1 MVCLSVLPLAFMEDS
16 SLKKKS
22 IGLRG
27 FNFHND
33 LCVCVWLRALCFSLH
48 MCLCSQFPLAWHGGC
63 PYRQCRAKW
72 AKRPLTLKLLP

>member
-33 LCVCVWLRALCFSLH
+33 LCVCVVEGSLFLTSHVFVFSV
-48 MCLCSQFPLAWHGGC
+48 SSGLAW
-63 PYRQCRAKW
+63 W
-72 AKRPLTLKLLP
+72 LPL